1 MGLSR
6 NVCAIQQ
13 NRSREYDVWRRSKD
27 LKKNAQMFRIT
38 AECGIY

>member
-13 NRSREYDVWRRSKD
+13 NRSREYDVCAVAKI
-27 LKKNAQMFRIT
+27 LKKMPKCF
-38 AECGIY
+38 E